1 MQEAQHTTDQD
12 YVVLCVAEGAAD
24 KLKALRTLALEDS
37 LNPRL
42 SPPKRRRCTPA
53 GPGFSTRHFGS
64 KIIKGVRWH
73 KNLHAWRATISIGTS
88 QPRSDTTAGL
98 TPCGTCASL
107 SDKAVTWVCYDREP
121 SGLPQSVAA
130 LCITSCRPIVS
141 MKRFLRNLSSSVHGF
156 LCRWRDTPSG
166 RL

>member
-12 YVVLCVAEGAAD
+12 YVVLCAAEGAAD

-64 KIIKGVRWH
+64 KVIKGVRWH

-98 TPCGTCASL
+98 TQVPACLIKQSRGCAMNR
-107 SDKAVTWVCYDREP
+107 KP
-121 SGLPQSVAA
+121 SGLLRSLAA
-130 LCITSCRPIVS
+130 LCMTSCRPVDS
-141 MKRFLRNLSSSVHGF
+141 MKCYLRNLSLRF
-156 LCRWRDTPSG
+156 
-166 RL
+166 